1 MSGELATRARSAAGA
16 GSPETRSAADD
27 ASEDR
32 SRVPE
37 PSDLGSPLEAGR
49 EVVRAE
55 ARALTALADRLG
67 APFEDA
73 VRRIAAAR
81 GRVVVSG
88 IGKSGVIG
96 RKIAA
101 TLTSTG
107 TPAFFLHPVESL
119 HGDLGIVGP
128 DDVAL
133 VLSKSGE
140 SAELMELVAHLVRFG
155 VPVVAMTGAGASSL
169 ARAAAVVLDC
179 GVAEEAC
186 PMDLAP
192 TTSTTVTLAMG
203 DALAVALL
211 RLNGFG
217 RDDFARIHPGGALG
231 RQLRTSVADVMETE
245 ALPTLPVD
253 ATMADCV
260 VLLARRRGTVAVL
273 DDEGRLAGVI
283 TAGDLTRLL
292 ERSDDPLTVGVADV
306 MTTTPCVCARDD
318 LAAAAIREMETRGIM
333 AMPVL
338 DEDRRVIGIV
348 HLHDLLRAGAA

>member
-1 MSGELATRARSAAGA
+1 MPGEVMDARARPARDGA
-16 GSPETRSAADD
+16 VRGPDVAQS
-27 ASEDR
+27 
-32 SRVPE
+32 V
-37 PSDLGSPLEAGR
+37 LEAGR
-49 EVVRAE
+49 AVVRAA
-55 ARALTALADRLG
+55 ARALDGLADRLG
-67 APFEDA
+67 ERFEEA
-73 VRRIAAAR
+73 VRLIAAAR
-81 GRVVVSG
+81 GRVIVSG

-107 TPAFFLHPVESL
+107 TPAYFLHPVESL
-119 HGDLGIVGP
+119 HGDLGMVGP

-155 VPVVAMTGAGASSL
+155 VPVVAMTGGARSSL
-169 ARAAAVVLDC
+169 ARAATLVLDC
-179 GVAEEAC
+179 GVDEEAC
-186 PMDLAP
+186 PLDLAP
-192 TTSTTVTLAMG
+192 TTSTSVTLALG

-211 RLNGFG
+211 RRNGFD

-231 RQLRTSVADVMETE
+231 RKLRTRVADVMEVDN
-245 ALPTLPVD
+245 LPTLSED

-273 DDEGRLAGVI
+273 AGDGTLAGVV
-283 TAGDLTRLL
+283 TAGDLTRLM
-292 ERSDDPLTVGVADV
+292 ERSGDPLSHAVADV
-306 MTTTPCVCARDD
+306 MTTDPRVCAPDD
-318 LAAAAIREMETRGIM
+318 LGAAAVHEMETRGIM

-338 DEDRRVIGIV
+338 DESRRVVGMV

>member
-1 MSGELATRARSAAGA
+1 MRGEVMDAAPA
-16 GSPETRSAADD
+16 DAAADRDPTVAADRTPGKD
-27 ASEDR
+27 A
-32 SRVPE
+32 
-37 PSDLGSPLEAGR
+37 GPLEAGR
-49 EVVRAE
+49 AVVQAE
-55 ARALTALADRLG
+55 ARALQALAERLG
-67 APFEDA
+67 APFEEA
-73 VRRIAAAR
+73 VRLISRAP
-81 GRVVVSG
+81 GRVIVSG

-107 TPAFFLHPVESL
+107 TPAYFLHPVESL
-119 HGDLGIVGP
+119 HGDLGMVGP
-128 DDVAL
+128 TDVAL

-155 VPVVAMTGAGASSL
+155 VPVVAMTGGPASSL

-192 TTSTTVTLAMG
+192 TTSTTVTLALG

-211 RLNGFG
+211 RTNGFD
-217 RDDFARIHPGGALG
+217 REDFARIHPGGALG
-231 RQLRTSVADVMETE
+231 RKLRTKVADVMETE
-245 ALPTLPVD
+245 ALPTLPLD
-253 ATMADCV
+253 APMADCV
-260 VLLARRRGTVAVL
+260 VLLARRRGTVAVV
-273 DDEGRLAGVI
+273 DDEGVLAGVV

-292 ERSDDPLTVGVADV
+292 ERATDPLGAGVGEV
-306 MTTTPCVCARDD
+306 MTRTPCVCAADD
-318 LAAAAIREMETRGIM
+318 LGAAAVHEMETRGIM

-338 DEDRRVIGIV
+338 DADRRVVGMV

>member
-1 MSGELATRARSAAGA
+1 MRGEVASPPASAPRSAARTA
-16 GSPETRSAADD
+16 G
-27 ASEDR
+27 
-32 SRVPE
+32 VPG
-37 PSDLGSPLEAGR
+37 DPLEAGR
-49 EVVRAE
+49 AVIRAE
-55 ARALTALADRLG
+55 ARALDALAERLG
-67 APFEDA
+67 APFEEA
-73 VRRIAAAR
+73 VGLIAGAR

-140 SAELMELVAHLVRFG
+140 SVELMELVAHLVRFG
-155 VPVVAMTGAGASSL
+155 VPVVAMTGAARSTL
-169 ARAAAVVLDC
+169 ADAATVVLDC

-192 TTSTTVTLAMG
+192 TTSTTVTLALG

-211 RLNGFG
+211 RRNGFG

-231 RQLRTSVADVMETE
+231 RKLRTRVGDVMETE
-245 ALPTLPVD
+245 DLPTMP
-253 ATMADCV
+253 AGGRMADCV

-273 DDEGRLAGVI
+273 DAQGCLAGVV
-283 TAGDLTRLL
+283 TAGDLTRLI
-292 ERSDDPLTVGVADV
+292 ERSPDPLGTPVEDV
-306 MTTTPCVCARDD
+306 MTASPRVCGAED
-318 LAAAAIREMETRGIM
+318 LGAAAVHEMETRGIM

-338 DEDRRVIGIV
+338 DDERRVVGMV